1 MVTIAKSVRFNS
13 IRKENTNFTK
23 PIFMK
28 TRKMYDSSSSLKKMS
43 ITLALSSAMLCPVAA
58 SAAGNVNVAP
68 SPQAVQQSGVVKGNI
83 VDETGQPMIG
93 VTVIPAGQT
102 KNGTIT
108 DLDGNFTLNNI
119 TGKVTLEISYVGYKT
134 QKVQATA
141 GSPLSVK
148 LVPESNELDDVV
160 VIGFGT
166 VKKRDLTGSVA
177 SVKSDVILQTPTTS
191 VASAMQGRISGLDI
205 NGSDIRI
212 RGNRSINGSNS
223 PLVIIDGVQGGSM
236 SDLNPND
243 IETIDVLK
251 DASSTAIYGSQ
262 GANGVIIIT
271 TKKPEVGKMSVS
283 YDGYVTAA
291 FRPDRAD
298 YRSPSDY
305 YNTRR
310 LAAQNAGLWNSEED
324 DLRLFSNV
332 ESYAAFKAGAWTNYE
347 DLLQRKTTWSTK
359 HTVTLSGGTEK
370 TSARFSVGYAND
382 GSKWKKSSG
391 TDRYTLRANIDH
403 KFLKWISAGVNFQL
417 THVRTD
423 NSPYEKAKTTGLE
436 LGSPYGYYDQTSGE
450 YLIGKTLV
458 TNPLADGD
466 YVNPLL
472 DASGK
477 DDLYKAE
484 SYYTNVVANGYLD
497 IHPIDGLTFRSQIN
511 THLTNSSKGSYQ
523 DALSSAFLEAKDNKQ
538 NTSSMTKA
546 SGTYV
551 EWNNIL
557 TYNFKMLPEDHHL
570 GVTLLTSWN
579 KTIKDQLSATSYGQ
593 TLSSNLWWNLK
604 DAEGG
609 MEHDSN
615 YEQAQNFS
623 YAGRINY
630 DWKGRYLVTASL
642 RRDGSSKLAA
652 GHKWEWFPSAALA
665 WRISDE
671 AFMSK
676 TKSWL
681 DDLKLRATYGVTGN
695 AGIGIYG
702 TWSGITLSN
711 TGLAFGDTQAS
722 HYMLGVPD
730 ANGSGYYV
738 IANKNTKWEKSA
750 TFDLGFDAV
759 LFNSRL
765 NVTFDWYN
773 TKTTDLILLRSLPTS
788 AGLAGQYATY
798 TNIGATKNTGVEISI
813 NSRNIVTKDFTWGST
828 LTFSANKEKIDE
840 LYEGKQE
847 LLIGTNKETQTY
859 MVGHPIK
866 SYKTFKY
873 LGIWKSSEVDAWTD
887 ETAYYK
893 DANKTQRFQAGDI
906 KVADLNGD
914 HVIDQNDDVAY
925 VGSQSPKWFAGFNND
940 FRYKN
945 WDLSIYF
952 YARWGQ
958 WGESR
963 VANYDPSNGG
973 MYSNFDYWVKNEN
986 EGGSLPALYSGRR
999 LFDYVGYQS
1008 LTYCDNSFIKLKRI
1022 SLGYTLPRTA
1032 VKAMGINNV
1041 RIYATINDP
1050 LYWVKNDWQK
1060 HYDPE
1065 GNQRSVTIG
1074 LNVNF

>member
-1 MVTIAKSVRFNS
+1 
-13 IRKENTNFTK
+13 
-23 PIFMK
+23 MK

-141 GSPLSVK
+141 GSPVSVK

-212 RGNRSINGSNS
+212 RGNRSISGGND
-223 PLVIIDGVQGGSM
+223 PLVVIDGVQGGSM

-243 IETIDVLK
+243 IESIDVLK

-298 YRSPSDY
+298 YRSPE
-305 YNTRR
+305 NFLATRR
-310 LAAQNAGLWNSEED
+310 LAAQNAGLWNSETD
-324 DLRLFSNV
+324 DPALFSN
-332 ESYAAFKAGAWTNYE
+332 EQYAALKAGAWTNYE

-382 GSKWKKSSG
+382 GSKWKKSGG
-391 TDRYTLRANIDH
+391 TDRYTLRGNIDH
-403 KFLKWISAGVNFQL
+403 KFLKWMSAGVTFQVAH
-417 THVRTD
+417 TRTD
-423 NSPYEKAKTTGLE
+423 SSPYQKAANTGLE
-436 LGSPYGYYDQTSGE
+436 LGSPYGTYDSETGE
-450 YLIGKTLV
+450 YIIGNELV
-458 TNPLADGD
+458 TYPLGTTG

-472 DASGK
+472 DVQ
-477 DDLYKAE
+477 DYDRYKAE
-484 SYYTNVVANGYLD
+484 SYATNVVANGYLD
-497 IHPIDGLTFRSQIN
+497 VHPIDGLTFRSQFN
-511 THLTNSSKGSYQ
+511 AHLTNSSSGSFQ
-523 DALSSAFLEAKDNKQ
+523 ASDHSAFIGNG
-538 NTSSMTKA
+538 TSRSAASMTKG

-551 EWNNIL
+551 EWNNVL
-557 TYNFKMLPEDHHL
+557 TYNFKEILPEDHNL
-570 GVTLLTSWN
+570 TLTFLTTWAKGTS
-579 KTIKDQLSATSYGQ
+579 DDLSATSYGQ
-593 TLSSNLWWNLK
+593 TLASNLWWNL
-604 DAEGG
+604 A
-609 MEHDSN
+609 SN
-615 YEQAQNFS
+615 DGQDGALKHSSSYTQYQNFS
-623 YAGRINY
+623 YAGRIQY
-630 DWKGRYLVTASL
+630 DWKSRYLFTASL

-652 GHKWEWFPSAALA
+652 GHKWDWFPSAAFA
-665 WRISDE
+665 WRVSDE
-671 AFMSK
+671 PWMK
-676 TKSWL
+676 QTKSWL
-681 DDLKLRATYGVTGN
+681 DDLKLRATYGV
-695 AGIGIYG
+695 
-702 TWSGITLSN
+702 SGSQSIKPYATKSGV
-711 TGLAFGDTQAS
+711 TFSSSQFGFQDTQADR
-722 HYMLGVPD
+722 YLLGVVD
-730 ANGSGYYV
+730 GNYYR
-738 IANKNTKWEKSA
+738 IANKTTKWERST

-759 LFNSRL
+759 LLNSRL
-765 NVTFDWYN
+765 NVTFDWYAQ
-773 TKTTDLILLRSLPTS
+773 TTTDLLLQRSLPTS
-788 AGLAGQYATY
+788 AGQNGQYATMQ
-798 TNIGATKNTGVEISI
+798 NIGRVKNHGVELSI

-828 LTFSANKEKIDE
+828 LTFSANREKIDK
-840 LYEGKQE
+840 LYDGLEE
-847 LLIGTNKETQTY
+847 LLVGTNKETQTY

-873 LGIWKSSEVDAWTD
+873 LGIWTTDEVNAWTD

-893 DANKTQRFQAGDI
+893 DADKTKRFQAGDI

-914 HVIDQNDDVAY
+914 HVIDQTNDVTY
-925 VGSQSPKWFAGFNND
+925 VGSKSPDWFAGFNND

-958 WGESR
+958 WNESK
-963 VANYDPSNGG
+963 VANFDPSTGG
-973 MYSNFDYWVKNEN
+973 MYSNFDYWVAGTN
-986 EGGSLPALYSGRR
+986 EGGSLPALYSGRK

-1008 LTYCDNSFIKLKRI
+1008 ISYCDNSFFKLKRI
-1022 SLGYTLPRTA
+1022 SLGYTLPRKA
-1032 VKAMGINNV
+1032 VKAMGINSV
-1041 RIYATINDP
+1041 RVYATVNDP
-1050 LYWVKNDWQK
+1050 LYFVKNDWQK

-1065 GNQRSVTIG
+1065 GNQRSVTVG